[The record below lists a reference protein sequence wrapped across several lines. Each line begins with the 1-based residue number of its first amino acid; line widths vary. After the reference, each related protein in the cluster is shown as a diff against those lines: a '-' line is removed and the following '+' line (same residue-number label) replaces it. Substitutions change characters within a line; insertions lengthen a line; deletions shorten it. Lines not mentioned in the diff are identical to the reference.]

1 MSEGQDDKSD
11 RYSGCTEFAV
21 DEVTAC
27 AKEETKRNFCWT
39 VMDPSLK
46 MRLSQLEMVPHLQI
60 QQRNQRS
67 LLRLDNTKNHQKEAR
82 ILKNCSRLARTCRNR
97 TEQRDLHKTSEEGGL
112 WRRSRPWRRQ

>member
-11 RYSGCTEFAV
+11 RCSGCTEFAV

-27 AKEETKRNFCWT
+27 AKEETKRN
-39 VMDPSLK
+39 
-46 MRLSQLEMVPHLQI
+46 
-60 QQRNQRS
+60 QRS
-67 LLRLDNTKNHQKEAR
+67 LLRLDNTKNHPKEAR